1 MMNVSGNNPFSS
13 GGNPGFLFSFLD
25 IKGII
30 MDLDERKQGLF
41 EGRIFMSD
49 PCEADVLIG
58 M

>member
-1 MMNVSGNNPFSS
+1 
-13 GGNPGFLFSFLD
+13 
-25 IKGII
+25 
-30 MDLDERKQGLF
+30 MDLDERKRGLF